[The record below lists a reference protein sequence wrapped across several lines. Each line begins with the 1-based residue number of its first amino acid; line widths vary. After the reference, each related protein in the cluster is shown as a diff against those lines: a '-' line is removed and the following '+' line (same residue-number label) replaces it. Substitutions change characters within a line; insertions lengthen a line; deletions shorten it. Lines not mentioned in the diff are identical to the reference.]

1 MDIDNPY
8 DFVEMDDYR
17 KFTVLDIKRIDLVFV
32 FQIVINNSL
41 QALLVQYCTNK

>member
-17 KFTVLDIKRIDLVFV
+17 KFTVLDIKKI
-32 FQIVINNSL
+32 
-41 QALLVQYCTNK
+41 QALLEINIELILYIFFK

>member
-17 KFTVLDIKRIDLVFV
+17 KFTVLDIKKYKCYQR
-32 FQIVINNSL
+32 
-41 QALLVQYCTNK
+41 